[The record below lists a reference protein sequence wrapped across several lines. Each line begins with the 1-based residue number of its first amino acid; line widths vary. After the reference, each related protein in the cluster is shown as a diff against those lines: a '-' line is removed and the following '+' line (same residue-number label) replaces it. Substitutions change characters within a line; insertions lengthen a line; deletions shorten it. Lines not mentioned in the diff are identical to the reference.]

1 MAFQEEKIKEE
12 LGQERDSRFILFIGI
27 VVSLIGY
34 IVYDFHINRYRT
46 LLTGRKVL
54 LSSEYPYQ
62 FIGILLII
70 IGIVI
75 ISIGIA
81 KKIFSRVWDLLG
93 TKIPC
98 VFHDIGQTKNF
109 IYRDFFLHLKN
120 ELKNKQ

>member
-1 MAFQEEKIKEE
+1 MASQEEKIKEE
-12 LGQERDSRFILFIGI
+12 SGQERDSWFILIIGI

-34 IVYDFHINRYRT
+34 IVYDFHINRYMT
-46 LLTGRKVL
+46 LLTGREVL

-81 KKIFSRVWDLLG
+81 KKIFSRV
-93 TKIPC
+93 
-98 VFHDIGQTKNF
+98 
-109 IYRDFFLHLKN
+109 
-120 ELKNKQ
+120 

>member
-34 IVYDFHINRYRT
+34 IVYDFHINRYTTPTR
-46 LLTGRKVL
+46 TGRKVL

-93 TKIPC
+93 TKIPS

-109 IYRDFFLHLKN
+109 IYRDFF
-120 ELKNKQ
+120 